1 MISHHRVNSNWSNTA
16 CWGGG
21 VVPPSSGDVT
31 ISHDITVDAST
42 NTLGAVTVDASKTL
56 TVATGQTITAGG
68 ASDINGT
75 LAVSGTGIYD
85 ANGTFDATGG
95 NVTYSGSGRLQLGG
109 TVTSLGTFTPGTSV
123 VEYDGGAQTIDDFS
137 AKSGPYYDLEIDG
150 SGDKTL
156 SGNNS
161 I

>member
-1 MISHHRVNSNWSNTA
+1 MATIVLTVSNDYLTTGINSNWSNTA

-21 VVPPSSGDVT
+21 VVPRSSGDVT
-31 ISHDITVDAST
+31 ISHDVTVEST
-42 NTLGAVTVDASKTL
+42 NALGSVTVDASKTL

-95 NVTYSGSGRLQLGG
+95 NITFSGAGRLELGG
-109 TVTSLGTFTPGTSV
+109 AAVFQMHQVL
-123 VEYDGGAQTIDDFS
+123 QW
-137 AKSGPYYDLEIDG
+137 
-150 SGDKTL
+150 
-156 SGNNS
+156 
-161 I
+161 